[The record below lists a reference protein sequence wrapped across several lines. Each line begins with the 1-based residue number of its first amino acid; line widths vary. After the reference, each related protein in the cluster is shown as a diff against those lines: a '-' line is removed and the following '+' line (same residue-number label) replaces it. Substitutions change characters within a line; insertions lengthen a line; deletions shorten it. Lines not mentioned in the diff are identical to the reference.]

1 MLIIDKKCYNHS
13 EDEFR
18 IFAYNKKG
26 GFFMENLMNVA
37 SYVYN
42 RYFETKGERID
53 EMKLHKLLYF
63 AQRES
68 LIQTN
73 EPLFAETFYGWK
85 FGPILK
91 EIRNA
96 YKDNTFL
103 HEIEEAVVCRIKSI
117 MDKVFEEYADKDS
130 WSLSRLTH
138 GELAWKNSRKG
149 IPDGANSDNPMDIN
163 DIAKDAERVRLRRAG
178 LAKLGLI

>member
-1 MLIIDKKCYNHS
+1 
-13 EDEFR
+13 
-18 IFAYNKKG
+18 
-26 GFFMENLMNVA
+26 MEKLMDVA
-37 SYVYN
+37 SYIFN

-53 EMKLHKLLYF
+53 EMKLHKMLYF

-68 LIQTN
+68 LIQN
-73 EPLFAETFYGWK
+73 EEPLFAEIFYGWK

-96 YKDNTFL
+96 YKENTFL
-103 HEIEEAVVCRIKSI
+103 ETISEDVINRIKPV
-117 MDKVFEEYADKDS
+117 MDKIFEEYADKDS

-138 GELAWKNSRKG
+138 GEIAWKNSRKG
-149 IPDGANSDNPMDIN
+149 IPDGENSDNPIDIN

-178 LAKLGLI
+178 LAKLGLV

>member
-1 MLIIDKKCYNHS
+1 
-13 EDEFR
+13 
-18 IFAYNKKG
+18 
-26 GFFMENLMNVA
+26 MENLMNVA

-42 RYFETKGERID
+42 RYQDTKGERID
-53 EMKLHKLLYF
+53 EMKLHKMLYF

-68 LIQTN
+68 FIQKD

-85 FGPILK
+85 YGPVLK

-96 YKDNTFL
+96 YRDNTFYT
-103 HEIEEAVVCRIKSI
+103 HIDEAIISRIKDI

-138 GELAWKNSRKG
+138 GEISWKNSRKG
-149 IPDGANSDNPMDIN
+149 ISDGVNSDFPINTEDIR
-163 DIAKDAERVRLRRAG
+163 KDAERVRNRREG
-178 LAKLGLI
+178 LVKLGLV